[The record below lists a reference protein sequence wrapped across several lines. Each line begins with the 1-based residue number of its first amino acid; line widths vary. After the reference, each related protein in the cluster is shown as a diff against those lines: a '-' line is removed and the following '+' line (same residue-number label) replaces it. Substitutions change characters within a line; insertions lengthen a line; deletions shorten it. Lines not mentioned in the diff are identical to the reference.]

1 MYNKAVDNY
10 PDALEF
16 VPECCKIFIQYSFFC
31 NTISPECYK
40 TEGMCYMAFNECFL
54 AFIYIPNWY
63 KSQEMYDR
71 VISKN
76 PFSIRYVPNQYKIQ

>member
-1 MYNKAVDNY
+1 
-10 PDALEF
+10 
-16 VPECCKIFIQYSFFC
+16 
-31 NTISPECYK
+31 
-40 TEGMCYMAFNECFL
+40 MCYMAFNECFL